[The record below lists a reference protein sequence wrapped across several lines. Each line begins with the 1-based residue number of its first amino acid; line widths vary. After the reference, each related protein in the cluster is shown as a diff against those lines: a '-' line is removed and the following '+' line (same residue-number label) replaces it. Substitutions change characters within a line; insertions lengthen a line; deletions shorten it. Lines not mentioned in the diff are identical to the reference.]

1 MEILS
6 AISGILLTSLLWFYK
21 HKKNR
26 KTNNLLSDRIVRLEQ
41 EKEIVVNFMHNL
53 AVAIGEG
60 IAKKDL
66 YHRIAHTA
74 VITTGA
80 MSACIYEKL
89 PNKRLQGVAVEG
101 LFPPQRTIKNLV
113 DKDSSEPRARFLE
126 KVLNSEILEEGEGIV
141 GQVSKTG
148 KSVYIENA
156 LADPRVVKH
165 ADPSLVVKSIIYSP
179 LVHNDKTMGVLVVAN
194 PANGLA
200 FTETDFSLVNSIAEQ
215 SALAIRNS
223 DAMNLRISKSRMDS
237 DLRLASEVQELF
249 LTQNFPDCK
258 GLEISA
264 HYVPSA
270 QVGGDFYDFKKLS
283 SHKFAV
289 SIADVSG
296 KGVPA
301 SLLMALC
308 QTNLRH
314 YLTKSR
320 QPSDVLKKLNSEL
333 EHRIRED
340 MFITVFLAIIDTE
353 NNTLTYSRAG
363 HEPALLSTGS
373 NPCKVNKLNGSGMA
387 VGMVPQ
393 EVFEEMIE
401 DYTVPFTPENA
412 LTLYTDGITEAENH
426 EQEEFGVTR
435 LAECLKSYSPLA
447 PAELNTKILE
457 KMEKF
462 ATADSDR
469 DDLTLLTVKRVEKS

>member
-6 AISGILLTSLLWFYK
+6 AFLGIVVASLLWLYQ
-21 HKKNR
+21 HKKYR
-26 KTNNLLSDRIVRLEQ
+26 KTCNDLTDRIVRLEQ

-101 LFPPQRTIKNLV
+101 LFPPQRGIKKTV
-113 DKDSSEPRARFLE
+113 DENSIEPRARFLE
-126 KVLNSEILEEGEGIV
+126 KVLNSEVLEEGEGII

-148 KSVYIENA
+148 KPVYIENA
-156 LADPRVVKH
+156 IGDPRIIKH
-165 ADPSLVVKSIIYSP
+165 SDPSLAVRSIIFSP
-179 LVHNDKTMGVLVVAN
+179 LVYNDKTMGVLAVAN

-200 FTETDFSLVNSIAEQ
+200 FSETDFSLVNSIAEQ
-215 SALAIRNS
+215 SALAIRNA
-223 DAMNLRISKSRMDS
+223 DAMNLRLSKSRMDS

-249 LTQNFPDCK
+249 LTQHFPDCK
-258 GLEISA
+258 GLDISA

-283 SHKFAV
+283 THRFAV

-320 QPSDVLKKLNSEL
+320 HPSDVLKKLNSEL
-333 EHRIRED
+333 ENRIRDD
-340 MFITVFLAIIDTE
+340 MFITVFLAIIDTQD
-353 NNTLTYSRAG
+353 NTLTYSRAG
-363 HEPALLSTGS
+363 HEPALLSVGS
-373 NPCKVNKLNGSGMA
+373 NPSKVNKLDGNGMA

-401 DYTVPFTPENA
+401 DYSVEFTPGNT
-412 LTLYTDGITEAENH
+412 LTLYTDGITEAENQ
-426 EQEEFGVTR
+426 EQEEFGATR
-435 LAECLKSYSPLA
+435 LKECLETSGGLTA
-447 PAELNTKILE
+447 GGLNSKILE
-457 KMEKF
+457 NMEKF

-469 DDLTLLTVKRVEKS
+469 DDLTLLTVKRV